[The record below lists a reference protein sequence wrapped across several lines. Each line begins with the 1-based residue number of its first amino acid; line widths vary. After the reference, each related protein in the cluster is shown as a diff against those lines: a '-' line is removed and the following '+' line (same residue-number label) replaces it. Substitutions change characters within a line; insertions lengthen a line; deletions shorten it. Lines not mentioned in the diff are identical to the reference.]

1 MTEKQ
6 IELTGKMFRYAEK
19 DHIALQKQIQEAASL
34 SIALGEMKIFISK
47 PSGGVI
53 TLTVYP
59 FTTVRELKRMI
70 EQREKIGCMGQRLKL
85 VPADRLL
92 VLDCWTLHDYQVRK
106 ESTIVLRIF
115 DKEQVT
121 WYSGDQINI

>member
-1 MTEKQ
+1 
-6 IELTGKMFRYAEK
+6 MFRYAEK
-19 DHIALQKQIQEAASL
+19 DHIALQKQIQKAASL
-34 SIALGEMKIFISK
+34 SVALGEMKIFISK

-92 VLDCWTLHDYQVRK
+92 VLDCSTLHDY
-106 ESTIVLRIF
+106 
-115 DKEQVT
+115 
-121 WYSGDQINI
+121 

>member
-1 MTEKQ
+1 
-6 IELTGKMFRYAEK
+6 MFRYAEK
-19 DHIALQKQIQEAASL
+19 DHIALQKQIQKAASL
-34 SIALGEMKIFISK
+34 SVALGEMKIFISK